1 MFIFFVSNYSF
12 SFSPSFS
19 SLLFSYFS
27 FALTGNHRVLEVDA
41 SQPTAVVKR
50 VFGST
55 SGISGAAADGTTIDK
70 MLLNRYREMFIDI
83 LIFSFLLPFQVFI
96 KSVNL
101 HRALFVTRSTNTT
114 ASYLV
119 YLFIS
124 HQTGRH
130 HGRCG

>member
-1 MFIFFVSNYSF
+1 MFINFVSNYSF

-27 FALTGNHRVLEVDA
+27 FVLTGNHRVLEVDA

-55 SGISGAAADGTTIDK
+55 SGISGAAADGTTIDR
-70 MLLNRYREMFIDI
+70 MLLNRYREIFIDI
-83 LIFSFLLPFQVFI
+83 LICSFLLSFQVSI

-101 HRALFVTRSTNTT
+101 HRALSVTRSTNTT

-130 HGRCG
+130 HCRCG